1 MGHRGI
7 LSPLAPFFF
16 LAIRE
21 GTKGSTIIVFI
32 VFKHEMVTLVSSF
45 TVFLRY
51 LSRVE
56 NIPGL

>member
-7 LSPLAPFFF
+7 LSPLAPFF

-45 TVFLRY
+45 TVFLRH

>member
-1 MGHRGI
+1 MGYRGV

-16 LAIRE
+16 FFAIRE
-21 GTKGSTIIVFI
+21 GTKGSTIIII

-45 TVFLRY
+45 TVLLRH